1 MKKIIAYILML
12 SMLVLYAVPMYAASG
27 GWTVSY
33 IEPTTSANPIDKN
46 TEFVEITTLD
56 SSEYTDGVSGK
67 VMHAKFAREHQADTL
82 IYIENSLS
90 DALVKNSRYN
100 FSFYAKGTFDITYIC
115 VGIGTSEY
123 GMTSGAMISLYD
135 TGEYTVTDK
144 GNGWKQYEFTNKKYD
159 DRGSHFG
166 IMILAKC
173 DDLYIDNISLM
184 KKSTTNEL
192 IIDGGFEKTDFA
204 AAVTED
210 IGNQAG
216 YAPKN
221 LITTNRNEHIM
232 LSWQNPDNSNLS
244 KVSLYDITT
253 GEEIKITDTLSK
265 TPNDYV
271 NYDVTGL
278 GAGSKHTYK
287 VVFDFGKITTTEAVI
302 SGMASYKTEL
312 TPTDTWIVGN
322 HPGTAYIE
330 RDETH
335 AGEGA
340 LRLISNKKSWEGSN
354 YIRTQTNA
362 IPFNDAKEY
371 EISMWLNGRFAGSA
385 SINYSDAIKDD
396 TPSKFKYNGANTTF
410 NVVETDAKGWK
421 NVVFR
426 INGAGTKAIAIM
438 GEFKTDILVDDIEV
452 FEVVNNERGTKL
464 FSQDFESLT
473 NTVPDVTALSGEVG
487 RSMAKINFTAPAGA
501 YKVRVYVKDGD
512 NLSKRAEVYPE
523 NNIVTF
529 SHLKNDNNYTYV
541 VKVVDDYNNESEGQ
555 EITLTPAPQDWE
567 CLEYGLYNY
576 GAAIDSI
583 DASQTYTAK
592 ATIKNN
598 KVDAGVNS
606 QIIAILRKDGERID
620 ADASSVTNI
629 SKTNYDEDGTDITA
643 SIAVP
648 ADISDGK
655 YEISVYLWDGLD
667 TMTVLRPFKIYK
679 EVQE

>member
-1 MKKIIAYILML
+1 MKKIIAYALTL
-12 SMLVLYAVPMYAASG
+12 SMLVLYAIPMYAASG

-33 IEPTTSANPIDKN
+33 LEPSTSANPIDKD

-67 VMHAKFAREHQADTL
+67 VMHTKFAREHQADTL

-123 GMTSGAMISLYD
+123 GMTSGAMISLFD
-135 TGEYTVTDK
+135 TDLYTVTDK
-144 GNGWKQYEFTNKKYD
+144 GNGWKQYEFANKKYD
-159 DRGSHFG
+159 DTGNHFG

-184 KKSTTNEL
+184 KKSTTDEL
-192 IIDGGFEKTDFA
+192 IIDGGFEDTDFA
-204 AAVTED
+204 AAAKED

-221 LITTNRNEHIM
+221 LIATNKTEHIM
-232 LSWQNPDNSNLS
+232 LSWQNPDNSSLS

-253 GEEIKITDTLSK
+253 GEEIKIIDTLSK
-265 TPNDYV
+265 APNDYV

-278 GAGSKHTYK
+278 VAGSKHTYK
-287 VVFDFGKITTTEAVI
+287 VVFDFGKTTTTEAVI
-302 SGMASYKTEL
+302 SGVATYKTES
-312 TPTDTWIVGN
+312 TSTDTWMVGN

-330 RDETH
+330 HDETH

-340 LRLISNKKSWEGSN
+340 LRLISNKKSWEGNN
-354 YIRTQTNA
+354 YIRTQTNS
-362 IPFNDAKEY
+362 IPFNDSKEY
-371 EISMWLNGRFAGSA
+371 EISMWVNGRFAGTTG
-385 SINYSDAIKDD
+385 INYSDAIKDD
-396 TPSKFKYNGANTTF
+396 TPSKFKYNGESTTF
-410 NVVETDAKGWK
+410 NVVETDANGWK

-426 INGAGTKAIAIM
+426 INGAGAKAIAIM
-438 GEFKTDILVDDIEV
+438 GEARTDILVDDIEV
-452 FEVVNNERGTKL
+452 YEVVNNARGTKL

-576 GAAIDSI
+576 GVAINSI

-598 KVDAGVNS
+598 KVDAGVNA

-620 ADASSVTNI
+620 ADASSVTSI
-629 SKTNYDEDGTDITA
+629 SKTSYDEDGTDITA
-643 SIAVP
+643 SIVVP

-655 YEISVYLWDGLD
+655 YEISVYLWDELD

-679 EVQE
+679 EPTE